1 MKYLLIILIFLFS
14 VFTNIENLF
23 SQISQQWVSRY
34 NGPANLRES
43 AFSIA
48 VDDSGNVYVSG
59 NSYNTIT
66 LYDLIVIKYNSSGV
80 EQWVR
85 KYNGPG
91 NSQDGATALAIDNTG
106 NIVVTGYSYGSG
118 SSSDF
123 VTIKYNANGDSL
135 WLKRYNGASNGFDIA
150 NAIAID
156 ASGNICVTG
165 QSFGSTSAA
174 DFATIKYKP
183 NGDTLWVKK
192 YSGPGNNQDQTY
204 DIAIDALENVYVT
217 GSSVGTGT
225 QDDYVTIKYNAE
237 GVQQWLQR
245 YNITGNVE
253 DFPYSIG
260 VDNNGNVF
268 VTGRSQGVGTSRD
281 YATIKY
287 NTSGVQQW
295 IKRYNGTGN
304 SVDEAYC
311 LALDTSGNIYVSGI
325 SGGTGTSGD
334 YATIKYNTDGDSL
347 WIKRYNG
354 PGNGNDGATAM
365 KVDVSGNV
373 YITGNSQGPG
383 TNYDYVTIKYN
394 SNGDSLSVNRYNGPG
409 NNIDFSQGIA
419 VDISGN
425 FYVIGYSVGIGTD
438 YDFAT
443 IKYSEQSVKI
453 LYLTAF
459 VEGFYNPSNN
469 SMYSDTVMVY
479 LRNDSSPYFIIDSVK
494 GVLDNSGYGTFN
506 FSNAVNGTN
515 YYLELKHR
523 NSISTWSA
531 SGVSFSNSL
540 LNYDFS
546 DLVSRAYGNNMKQ
559 IDSAPDKFAIFS
571 GDVDQD
577 GLIDASDLSDAD
589 NDAAVSLS
597 GYVNTDVTGDDYVD
611 AEDISIVE
619 NNVGVIKVTP
629 FVISN

>member
-469 SMYSDTVMVY
+469 SMYSDTIMVY
-479 LRNDSSPYFIIDSVK
+479 LRNDSSPYFIIDSAK
-494 GVLDNSGYGTFN
+494 GVLDNSGYGTIN

-571 GDVDQD
+571 GDADQD

-589 NDAAVSLS
+589 NDAVISLS

-611 AEDISIVE
+611 AEDISIIE

-629 FVISN
+629 FVISK

>member
-1 MKYLLIILIFLFS
+1 MKYQLIVLIFLFS
-14 VFTNIENLF
+14 VFTNIENLN

-34 NGPANLRES
+34 NGPANLREE

-59 NSYNTIT
+59 NSYNTVT

-85 KYNGPG
+85 SYNGPG
-91 NSQDGATALAIDNTG
+91 NSQDGATAMAIDNTG

-135 WLKRYNGASNGFDIA
+135 WLKRYNGASNGFDSPGSIA
-150 NAIAID
+150 VD

-165 QSFGSTSAA
+165 QSFGNTSAA
-174 DFATIKYKP
+174 DFATIKYNP
-183 NGDTLWVKK
+183 NGDSLWVKK

-225 QDDYVTIKYNAE
+225 QEDYVTIKYNAA

-245 YNITGNVE
+245 YNVTGNVE
-253 DFPYSIG
+253 DIPFSIG
-260 VDNNGNVF
+260 VDNNGNVY

-281 YATIKY
+281 FATIKY

-295 IKRYNGTGN
+295 VNRYNGTGN
-304 SVDEAYC
+304 SFDEAYC
-311 LALDTSGNIYVSGI
+311 MAIDTSGNICVSGNSTG
-325 SGGTGTSGD
+325 SGSSRD
-334 YATIKYNTDGDSL
+334 IATIKYNTNGDSL
-347 WIKRYNG
+347 WVKRYNG
-354 PGNGNDGATAM
+354 PGNGYDGATAM

-373 YITGNSQGPG
+373 YVTGNSQGLG

-409 NNIDFSQGIA
+409 NNSDFSQGIA
-419 VDISGN
+419 VDISDN
-425 FYVIGYSVGIGTD
+425 FYVVGYSVGIGTD

-443 IKYSEQSVKI
+443 IKYAEQSIKI

-459 VEGFYNPSNN
+459 VEGFYNPSID

-479 LRNDSSPYFIIDSVK
+479 LRNDSSPYFIIDSAK

-506 FSNAVNGTN
+506 FSNAVNGTT
-515 YYLELKHR
+515 YYLELRHR

-531 SGVSFSNSL
+531 SGVNFSNSL

-546 DLVSRAYGNNMKQ
+546 DLISRSYGNNMKQ

-577 GLIDASDLSDAD
+577 GLIDASDLSDGD

>member
-469 SMYSDTVMVY
+469 SMYSDTVIVY
-479 LRNDSSPYFIIDSVK
+479 LRNDSSPYFIIDSAK

-571 GDVDQD
+571 GDADQD

-589 NDAAVSLS
+589 NDAVISLS

-611 AEDISIVE
+611 AEDISIIE

-629 FVISN
+629 FVISK